1 MFRLDEQVLED
12 LWLNEKSVAY
22 FVCNN
27 MSYWV
32 LDYKYHYQLDE
43 EVEAK
48 ALLDKG
54 HITLETF
61 YNGLK
66 NSRGSISKLKKENF
80 AKYLELDETIVLS
93 TSNLEHI
100 IFYGFSQESLNKLY
114 SSIEYNLSSGHE
126 LEGSFLD
133 AINQIKSR
141 LPRYYINFDRQIY
154 LHTDYDYSPE
164 SSVSYKGWVASV
176 GDFSYYIPDYKNYWI
191 SNEKNFWKTMYL

>member
-54 HITLETF
+54 YITLETF
-61 YNGLK
+61 YSGLK
-66 NSRGSISKLKKENF
+66 NSRGGISKLKKENF
-80 AKYLELDETIVLS
+80 AKYLELGETIVLS
-93 TSNLEHI
+93 TANLKQI
-100 IFYGFSQESLNKLY
+100 IFNGFSQERLDELY
-114 SSIEYNLSSGHE
+114 SSIEYYLSSGYE
-126 LEGSFLD
+126 IEVDLLD

-164 SSVSYKGWVASV
+164 SSVSYEEWIASV
-176 GDFSYYIPDYKNYWI
+176 GDFSYYIPDSKNYWI
-191 SNEKNFWKTMYL
+191 LNEKNFWKAMHL

>member
-1 MFRLDEQVLED
+1 MFRLDKQVLED

-22 FVCNN
+22 FVCDNV
-27 MSYWV
+27 SYWV

-54 HITLETF
+54 YITLETF
-61 YNGLK
+61 YSGLK
-66 NSRGSISKLKKENF
+66 NSRGGISKLKKENF
-80 AKYLELDETIVLS
+80 AKYLELGETIVLS
-93 TSNLEHI
+93 TANLKQI
-100 IFYGFSQESLNKLY
+100 IFHGFSKERLNELY
-114 SSIEYNLSSGHE
+114 SSIEYYLSSGYE
-126 LEGSFLD
+126 LEGDLLD

-164 SSVSYKGWVASV
+164 SSVSYKEWVASV
-176 GDFSYYIPDYKNYWI
+176 SDFSYYIPDSKNYWI
-191 SNEKNFWKTMYL
+191 LNEKNFWKAMHI

>member
-27 MSYWV
+27 TSYWV

-61 YNGLK
+61 YSGLK
-66 NSRGSISKLKKENF
+66 NSRGGISKLNKENF
-80 AKYLELDETIVLS
+80 AKYLELDETIVLI
-93 TSNLEHI
+93 TSNLEQI
-100 IFYGFSQESLNKLY
+100 IFHGLSQESLDKLY
-114 SSIEYNLSSGHE
+114 SSIEYHLSNGHE
-126 LEGSFLD
+126 PEDNFLD

-154 LHTDYDYSPE
+154 LHTDHDYSPE

-176 GDFSYYIPDYKNYWI
+176 GDFSYYIPDSKNYWI